1 MPTAAEQNA
10 ASTAALRS
18 RTAQLK
24 AQRKDNDGAAAAAAG
39 SADST
44 DARPIRHGYFNVDM
58 RDEQIVGGGKER
70 ALIHYAPGINISEKG
85 KETDKKLDLHDE

>member
-1 MPTAAEQNA
+1 MSTAAEQNA

-24 AQRKDNDGAAAAAAG
+24 AQRKDNDGAAAAG
-39 SADST
+39 ADST